1 MQKSPK
7 VATLE
12 VMAKATHHQRGAG
25 CSTTPEIRSVNQ
37 LKLRRC
43 RTSGTRV
50 MCCSAASTVSGAAG
64 APSILYEKSI
74 RGLRRHKMVMF
85 LWFIPAIS
93 PQNLRPQYF
102 PRRASS
108 GLDCEC
114 APDN

>member
-7 VATLE
+7 VAMLE

-43 RTSGTRV
+43 STSGTRV
-50 MCCSAASTVSGAAG
+50 SSGSASLIVSGAVG
-64 APSILYEKSI
+64 APSIPYGTL
-74 RGLRRHKMVMF
+74 F
-85 LWFIPAIS
+85 LIPAIS
-93 PQNLRPQYF
+93 LQNLQPQCF

-114 APDN
+114 ARDN